1 MQSRLALRDTLAK
14 RLKKYEKANGVLPG
28 VRSEAAR
35 VTFLEQLVDSVRRVE
50 YVKVIRDRD
59 VSEAR
64 ASPDSEGFDPL
75 MAAIYRMRQGD
86 LDDACWLVFL
96 SIHSGKHRTEGW
108 RLTRNLY
115 AGEGSGGPW
124 TWDRVSQ
131 DVAGFRA
138 WLGTQ
143 VEVWRANGAAGRFG
157 NHRRYESLSGSS
169 PNGTGAVVESYTN
182 WIRSYGGHTELLIQA
197 NMAAPDNP
205 GSGFSYLYKSM
216 VKVHR
221 FGRLSRFD
229 FLCMLAKLGIAK
241 IEPATPYL
249 ASSSGPLKGAR
260 LMAGQKETAVLDA
273 QMAELGRVLQV
284 NMQVIEDAL
293 CNWQKR
299 NTSYVRFRG

>member
-1 MQSRLALRDTLAK
+1 MRSRVVLRNTLANRLA
-14 RLKKYEKANGVLPG
+14 KYEKTNGVLPG
-28 VRSEAAR
+28 VRSKAAR
-35 VTFLEQLVDSVRRVE
+35 LTFLEQLIDSVRRVE

-59 VSEAR
+59 VSEVR
-64 ASPDSEGFDPL
+64 VSPDSEGFDPL
-75 MAAIYRMRQGD
+75 MAAIYWTRQGD

-108 RLTRNLY
+108 RLARDLY
-115 AGEGSGGPW
+115 GGEGSGGRW

-138 WLGTQ
+138 WLDTQ
-143 VEVWRANGAAGRFG
+143 VEVWREKGVAGKFG

-169 PNGTGAVVESYTN
+169 PNGTGAVVESYIK
-182 WIRSYGGHTELLIQA
+182 WIRSFGGHTALLEQA
-197 NMAAPDNP
+197 NMAAAGNP
-205 GSGFSYLYKSM
+205 GTAFSYLYKSM
-216 VKVHR
+216 VKVRR

-229 FLCMLAKLGIAK
+229 FLCMLAKLDIAK

-249 ASSSGPLKGAR
+249 ASSSGPLTGAR
-260 LMAGQKETAVLDA
+260 LMAGQKETAELDA
-273 QMAELGRVLQV
+273 EMAELGRVLKV

-299 NTSYVRFRG
+299 STSYVRFRG